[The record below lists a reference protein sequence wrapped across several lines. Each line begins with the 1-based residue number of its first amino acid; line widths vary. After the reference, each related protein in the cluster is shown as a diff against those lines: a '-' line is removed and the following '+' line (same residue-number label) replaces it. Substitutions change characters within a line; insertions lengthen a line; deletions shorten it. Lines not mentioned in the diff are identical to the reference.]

1 MKKLKRLLLR
11 LAAAAAAVFMLL
23 GAKNGEN
30 GEYDWFF
37 KPSGHEQP
45 LCLGGS
51 SLPGEY
57 GALYLGSPDEKVIYL
72 TFDAGYDNGNVT
84 RVAGILRE
92 NSVTAAFFILPE
104 MARSHSELLLALA
117 EDGNLLCNHSST
129 HRNMAKVTE
138 YELFEQEI
146 TECEM
151 ALYEN
156 TGLTMAKYFR
166 PPEGSF
172 SVKTLEFCKKS
183 GYVPVF
189 WSFAYADWDN
199 SRQKDAE
206 WAYEKIMSNVH
217 NGMVMLLHPTSAT
230 NAAIL
235 DRVIKDLKAQG
246 YRFGTLDELNF
257 YAKTGG
263 ALYGALPC
271 TYAYEGGAI
280 SDNGGE
286 KRIALTFDDGPHPRY
301 TDMILDILG
310 KYNVKATFFVIGKNA
325 ELYPVPLERAIR
337 EGHEIG
343 CHTYS
348 HLYYDK
354 CGFEQY
360 TEDIAKAQDLL
371 SKEFGVTPAF
381 FRPPGGKCGEKLKEW
396 LNKAGLRCVL
406 WSWRT
411 DARDWASPS
420 AESVAKCVL
429 STVRG
434 GDIVLL
440 HDYVSGN
447 SPTPRALEIIIPE
460 LIAQG
465 YGFVTLSE
473 LFS

>member
-1 MKKLKRLLLR
+1 MKKLKKTLFRI
-11 LAAAAAAVFMLL
+11 AAAAAAVFMLV
-23 GAKNGEN
+23 GAKSNEN

-45 LCLGGS
+45 LCLDGNT
-51 SLPGEY
+51 LPDEY

-72 TFDAGYDNGNVT
+72 TFDAGYDNGNVAKT
-84 RVAGILRE
+84 VEILHE
-92 NSVTAAFFILPE
+92 NSVTGAFFILPE
-104 MARSHSELLLALA
+104 MARSHSELLLKMA
-117 EDGNLLCNHSST
+117 EYGDIICNHSST
-129 HRNMAKVTE
+129 HRNMAKVTD
-138 YELFEQEI
+138 YELFRQELDGCEQE
-146 TECEM
+146 
-151 ALYEN
+151 LYAR
-156 TGLTMAKYFR
+156 TGIVMAKYFR

-172 SVKTLEFCKKS
+172 SEKTLEFCKRS

-199 SRQKDAE
+199 SKQKDAG

-235 DRVIKDLKAQG
+235 DRVIKELKSQG

-271 TYAYEGGAI
+271 TYAYDGGAA
-280 SDNGGE
+280 SSGGE
-286 KRIALTFDDGPHPRY
+286 SRKIALTFDDGPHPRY
-301 TDMILDILG
+301 TDMILDILQ

-325 ELYPVPLERAIR
+325 ELYPEPLRRAVR
-337 EGHEIG
+337 EGHEIAN
-343 CHTYS
+343 HTYS

-354 CGFEQY
+354 SGIEKY
-360 TEDIAKAQDLL
+360 TEDIARAQTLL
-371 SKEFGVTPAF
+371 KERFGVTPAF
-381 FRPPGGKCGEKLKEW
+381 FRPPGGKCGEKLTER
-396 LNKAGLRCVL
+396 LETLGLRCVL

-420 AESVAKCVL
+420 AESVASCVL

-440 HDYVSGN
+440 HDYVSGK
-447 SPTPRALEIIIPE
+447 SPTPRALETIIPG
-460 LIAQG
+460 LIARG
-465 YGFVTLSE
+465 FEFVTVSE